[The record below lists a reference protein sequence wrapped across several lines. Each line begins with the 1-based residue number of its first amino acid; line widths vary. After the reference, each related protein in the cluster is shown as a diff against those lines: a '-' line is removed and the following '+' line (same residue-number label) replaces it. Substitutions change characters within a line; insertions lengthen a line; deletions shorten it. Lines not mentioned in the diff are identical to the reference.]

1 MYAVEMI
8 YLIQI
13 QIDSGTGWPSFW
25 APMSDENIKKQKDHG
40 LFMRR
45 IKVMCNRCGAH
56 LGHGF
61 DDGSEPTG
69 LRYCINSA
77 SLIHVRK

>member
-1 MYAVEMI
+1 
-8 YLIQI
+8 
-13 QIDSGTGWPSFW
+13 
-25 APMSDENIKKQKDHG
+25 MSDENIKKQKNHG

>member
-1 MYAVEMI
+1 
-8 YLIQI
+8 
-13 QIDSGTGWPSFW
+13 
-25 APMSDENIKKQKDHG
+25 MSDKNIKKQKDHG

-56 LGHGF
+56 LGHAF